1 MKKIFLLAVA
11 LMGAVS
17 VTAQQSTT
25 MLTKLVNGAVV
36 RTDVSEVAKITF
48 ADTVYNLNSAG
59 LRILEAHD
67 VCWPEDRLLPVFPAP
82 LASVRTLDMNA
93 AKLSDEERVMF
104 CTLQGIVNRSRPR
117 ILLYNH
123 NEEPQSTW
131 PTAHGLRTIVIS
143 SSAPYNLL
151 KLYKD
156 EIKGLVLYSNERTN
170 HYSNLA
176 VTVAGLERLLP
187 VTAAVRDKLVANGMD
202 FPVVEDLTQLTYSN
216 AVGVYTYLYNN
227 YWSRCSHRLLISE
240 RPNIPYVHDIGAA
253 CGSACVWLDPR
264 TTNERALLDKM
275 LSAIKLKENGVRK
288 ILYLRKYYYKVSI
301 GIDFSKVKFSF
312 DGDRILFSGVKF
324 TRLHDISGELTP
336 DPGDINHCWVLDTNE
351 DEGRAEILQSFDYD
365 QLRYTY
371 EDLQELET
379 RKSLDEEAGSL
390 CEQYTSVFRRNIAA
404 RFPQVG
410 FVDSIEDSDT
420 TWYALKDGSAY
431 LMVRDVTAN
440 MMQLS
445 NVIESIAASDSP
457 AEDKKS

>member
-1 MKKIFLLAVA
+1 MYMYNYLIYNARNFLVITHNIFVIAQFALFLGEKEGKRKDNCYVCSRNNKLTEMGLILKKRIRQAMDPKDILVSQLILALCIVLVALNVAFFVFFPRLMAPVSIVLSNAITLLLTAIAFRPASTLIQKTLTRRQEELLAQAEKEKAMQQRLDLLESEKRELESRLDTRAQTTAASGDLNFTFKLEQMEYAKKGYIVKEENLDA
-11 LMGAVS
+11 L
-17 VTAQQSTT
+17 
-25 MLTKLVNGAVV
+25 
-36 RTDVSEVAKITF
+36 RTD
-48 ADTVYNLNSAG
+48 
-59 LRILEAHD
+59 
-67 VCWPEDRLLPVFPAP
+67 
-82 LASVRTLDMNA
+82 
-93 AKLSDEERVMF
+93 ERFRALV
-104 CTLQGIVNRSRPR
+104 PD
-117 ILLYNH
+117 
-123 NEEPQSTW
+123 
-131 PTAHGLRTIVIS
+131 IS
-143 SSAPYNLL
+143 
-151 KLYKD
+151 
-156 EIKGLVLYSNERTN
+156 
-170 HYSNLA
+170 
-176 VTVAGLERLLP
+176 
-187 VTAAVRDKLVANGMD
+187 
-202 FPVVEDLTQLTYSN
+202 
-216 AVGVYTYLYNN
+216 
-227 YWSRCSHRLLISE
+227 
-240 RPNIPYVHDIGAA
+240 
-253 CGSACVWLDPR
+253 
-264 TTNERALLDKM
+264 LLDKM

-336 DPGDINHCWVLDTNE
+336 DTGDINHCWVLDTNE

>member
-1 MKKIFLLAVA
+1 MGLILKKRIRQAMDPKDILVSQLILALCIVLVALNVAFFVFFPRLMAPVSIVLSNAITLLLTAIAFRPASTLIQKTLARRQEELLAQAEKEKAMQQRLDLLESEKRELESRLDTRAQTTAASGDLNFTFKLEQMEYAKKGYIVKEENLDA
-11 LMGAVS
+11 L
-17 VTAQQSTT
+17 
-25 MLTKLVNGAVV
+25 
-36 RTDVSEVAKITF
+36 RTD
-48 ADTVYNLNSAG
+48 
-59 LRILEAHD
+59 
-67 VCWPEDRLLPVFPAP
+67 
-82 LASVRTLDMNA
+82 
-93 AKLSDEERVMF
+93 ERFRALV
-104 CTLQGIVNRSRPR
+104 PD
-117 ILLYNH
+117 
-123 NEEPQSTW
+123 
-131 PTAHGLRTIVIS
+131 IS
-143 SSAPYNLL
+143 
-151 KLYKD
+151 
-156 EIKGLVLYSNERTN
+156 
-170 HYSNLA
+170 
-176 VTVAGLERLLP
+176 
-187 VTAAVRDKLVANGMD
+187 
-202 FPVVEDLTQLTYSN
+202 
-216 AVGVYTYLYNN
+216 
-227 YWSRCSHRLLISE
+227 
-240 RPNIPYVHDIGAA
+240 
-253 CGSACVWLDPR
+253 
-264 TTNERALLDKM
+264 LLDKM

-420 TWYALKDGSAY
+420 TWYALKDGSSY